1 MNRSDLAASMRV
13 QFEISKA
20 DALDMIDFVF
30 SEIVEAVGSGDKARF
45 PEFGTFEKQVRKART
60 GRNPMT
66 GKSVEIPER
75 YGLKFK
81 PSTVVKEAFNA

>member
-1 MNRSDLAASMRV
+1 MNRSDLAANMRV
-13 QFEISKA
+13 QFEIPKA
-20 DALDMIDFVF
+20 DALEMIDFMF
-30 SEIVEAVGSGDKARF
+30 AEILEAVEGGAKARF
-45 PEFGTFEKQVRKART
+45 PEFGIFEKQVRKART

-66 GKSVEIPER
+66 GEAVEIPER